1 MLVAA
6 SFTSCKEKKGKEKN
20 YSPPQT
26 TETTKKHKQKNSKTV
41 FLFRDVTQKHTCIRV
56 KDN

>member
-6 SFTSCKEKKGKEKN
+6 SFTSCKEKKERN

-26 TETTKKHKQKNSKTV
+26 TETTKKYKQKNPKTV